1 MTDKDIPILEKN
13 EPFWKYQ
20 FRLDKYLIH
29 QRYDKKTKILNFI
42 NDWYSCKP
50 NNYKFND
57 ISHFKNQ
64 YYTMMPS
71 NDDSKKYLIKNFEKY
86 NEEFDLDLDYNE
98 ELFTTYNVLYFIE
111 LMLKKING
119 KLIKEIKEEKKDYK
133 IKKIKIYTIKL
144 KK

>member
-1 MTDKDIPILEKN
+1 MTETEIPVLQKN
-13 EPFWKYQ
+13 EPLWKYQ

-29 QRYDKKTKILNFI
+29 QKYEKKTKILNFI
-42 NDWYSCKP
+42 NDWYSCKK
-50 NNYKFND
+50 NNIQFID

-64 YYTMMPS
+64 YYNMMPS
-71 NDDSKKYLIKNFEKY
+71 NDESKKFLIKNFEKY
-86 NEEFDLDLDYNE
+86 NDEFDLDLDYNE

-119 KLIKEIKEEKKDYK
+119 RIIKEVIEEEKYGK
-133 IKKIKIYTIKL
+133 IKKSKKYTIKL

>member
-1 MTDKDIPILEKN
+1 MTETDIPILHKD

-20 FRLDKYLIH
+20 YRLDKYLIH
-29 QRYDKKTKILNFI
+29 KKYEKKRKILNFI
-42 NDWYSCKP
+42 NDWYSYKK
-50 NNYKFND
+50 NNIQFID

-64 YYTMMPS
+64 YYNMMPS
-71 NDDSKKYLIKNFEKY
+71 NDDSKKFLIKNFEKY

-119 KLIKEIKEEKKDYK
+119 RIIKEVIEEEKNGK
-133 IKKIKIYTIKL
+133 IKKSKKYTIKL